1 MRAHAARWAL
11 TRPGTPGNPSS
22 VNTPGLWLHRD
33 ERSGSALTRSAVGF
47 KVHRNGEE
55 KTTTMRALRSK

>member
-1 MRAHAARWAL
+1 M
-11 TRPGTPGNPSS
+11 RPGTPGYPNL

-33 ERSGSALTRSAVGF
+33 ERSGSALTGSAVGF

-55 KTTTMRALRSK
+55 ETTAMRALRSK